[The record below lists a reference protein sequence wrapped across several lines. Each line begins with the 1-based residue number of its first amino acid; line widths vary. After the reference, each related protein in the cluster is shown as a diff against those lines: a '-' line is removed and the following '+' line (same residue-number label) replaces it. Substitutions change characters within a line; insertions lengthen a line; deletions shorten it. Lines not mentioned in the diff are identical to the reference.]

1 MSVFVEVVCYAP
13 YVEAAHK
20 NFIETSL
27 LYRNKIIDDSPY
39 DDYIPIDINEAFFGY
54 GYLISSFPSLYDSF
68 GKFMAGLDIESIW
81 NTVFKK
87 IFGESGIN
95 ESVSEEMSFFDDRKF
110 KDILS
115 EIKIKMRDINAVI
128 SSTFVIGKAIAE
140 DKRIKAFARISLE
153 IKMGLLDVIEKEYA
167 NYLNWKKK
175 LIIEYA
181 KIMKSYFMTADR
193 VTDINYHITSSDALW
208 PFKVLSS
215 EGKNIGA
222 LQRVSRLRTEE
233 MVRRRSTLSKAL
245 SIAADMVTG
254 ASIGYVV
261 SESPYGAIIG
271 AVVGLIA
278 GIARIFLE

>member
-20 NFIETSL
+20 SFIETSL

-245 SIAADMVTG
+245 SIAADMVAG

>member
-13 YVEAAHK
+13 YVEVAHK
-20 NFIETSL
+20 SFIETSL

-245 SIAADMVTG
+245 SIAADMVAG